1 MDDRKLQS
9 IMKAE
14 GIDLLGATTLNERA
28 LQFERALRIVI
39 PPKDVSD
46 RTTFRNISNW
56 LKSQCRLKAF
66 DEHTIFRRV
75 LDFAVEASSPKSRN
89 PAAVFITILKKEL
102 HYNPRKE
109 A

>member
-1 MDDRKLQS
+1 MDERKLRG

-14 GIDLLGATTLNERA
+14 GIDLLGATSLNERA
-28 LQFERALRIVI
+28 LAFERALRLVI
-39 PPKDVSD
+39 PPKDISD

-56 LKSQCRLKAF
+56 LLRQCQLDAF

-75 LDFAVEASSPKSRN
+75 LDFALEASGPSSRN

-102 HYNPRKE
+102 HYNPKWE
-109 A
+109 T

>member
-1 MDDRKLQS
+1 MDERKLRS

-14 GIDLLGATTLNERA
+14 GIDLLSATSLNERT
-28 LQFERALRIVI
+28 LEFERALRLVI

-56 LKSQCRLKAF
+56 LRNQCQLDVF

-75 LDFAVEASSPKSRN
+75 LDFALEASGPTSRN

-102 HYNPRKE
+102 HYNPRSE
-109 A
+109 N